1 MKTKL
6 ILIGG
11 VPGTGKT
18 TVAYQLALKLKIDKL
33 VSIDMIK
40 AMTRAYSNNFGK
52 YVFTTTH
59 EAYKLENISV
69 IEGFLKHSREINK
82 IALDIVNQ
90 IKDNVIIIEGATIN
104 KEMLNVINKD
114 KYEFVYINLVLDYEE
129 LVKRYEM
136 KNKLRK
142 GKWLDNIVAIKE
154 INEYLKKDNFN
165 INNNY
170 LKDTVERIV
179 EYVKENLCL

>member
-18 TVAYQLALKLKIDKL
+18 TIAYHLALKLGIDKV
-33 VSIDMIK
+33 VSVDMIK
-40 AMTRAYSNNFGK
+40 AMTRAYQDLFPP

-59 EAYKLENISV
+59 EAYKLEGISV
-69 IEGFLKHSREINK
+69 IEGFLKHSE
-82 IALDIVNQ
+82 AVNRVLFDVVHQ
-90 IKDNVIIIEGATIN
+90 IHDKVILLEGATIN
-104 KEMLNVINKD
+104 REVLKFIDSD
-114 KYEFVYINLVLDYEE
+114 KYEVSYINLYLDKEE
-129 LVKRYEM
+129 LIKRYEM

-142 GKWLDNIVAIKE
+142 GKWLENIEVIRE
-154 INEYLKKDNFN
+154 ISDYLMVDNFN
-165 INNNY
+165 IENKN
-170 LKDTVERIV
+170 LEETIERIV